1 MRIIKPLIALMLALV
16 LVFSL
21 FGCSPKP
28 EQPPVPETPTT
39 PETPAVPVEPVKI
52 QLNEV
57 THSVF
62 YAPQYAAIELG
73 YFADE
78 GIELELING
87 AGADKVMTAVL
98 TGASQI
104 GLAGPEASI
113 YVYLEGRSDYCQ
125 VFAQLTKRDGSFLVG
140 REPDPDFTWEKLR
153 GSFTLGGRKGGMPL
167 MNLEYLLK
175 SKGLV
180 PGTDLTVDTSVQF
193 AAMAG
198 AFVGGTGDYTTLFE
212 PTASMLER
220 EGKGYV
226 LASIGEDVGEVP
238 YTAYFTSKSFIAEN
252 PELIAA
258 FTRAIYRGQ
267 QWVKDNDA
275 AEIAR
280 VIAPQFPDTDL
291 ELLTTVT
298 QRHKDIDAWYTT
310 PVMPEEAF
318 DRLQDIMET
327 AGELS
332 ERVPYGDLVNNTF
345 AEEVLK

>member
-1 MRIIKPLIALMLALV
+1 MRLIKPLIALMLALV

-21 FGCSPKP
+21 FGCSKAP
-28 EQPPVPETPTT
+28 EQPAPPTT
-39 PETPAVPVEPVKI
+39 PEQPAPVEPVKI

-140 REPDPDFTWEKLR
+140 RAPDPGFTWEKLR
-153 GSFTLGGRKGGMPL
+153 GSYILGGRKGGVPL
-167 MNLEYLLK
+167 MTLEYLLK

-180 PGTDLTVDTSVQF
+180 PGTDLTVDSSVAF

-198 AFVGGTGDYTTLFE
+198 AFVGGTGDYVTLFE

-226 LASIGEDVGEVP
+226 LASVGEAAGEVP
-238 YTAYFTSKSFIAEN
+238 YTAYFAAKSYIDAN

-258 FTRAIYRGQ
+258 FTRAVARGQ
-267 QWVKDNDA
+267 KWVQETDA

-291 ELLTTVT
+291 ELLTMVT
-298 QRHKDIDAWYTT
+298 KRQKDIDAWNAT
-310 PVMPEEAF
+310 PIMTEEAF
-318 DRLQDIMET
+318 GNLKDVMET

-332 ERVPYGDLVNNTF
+332 QRVPFNEIVNNTF
-345 AEEVLK
+345 AEEAMK